1 MGRVLVVD
9 DDADLRLLW
18 EMYLKR
24 LGHEVY
30 HAVDG
35 LEALYQARY
44 YEPDLI
50 ILDLM
55 MPKATGWELLKH
67 LQGDLDLRQ
76 RRRIYAGHL
85 VVKETLGYAVSTMSA
100 TKIIGLL
107 LRNLDWRPKQLLW
120 TAGIVWLEAYGRYL
134 GRRDYKAKRDHSVW
148 EVATTTK
155 ELAGGK

>member
-55 MPKATGWELLKH
+55 MPLASVDLVLGFVRSTSQLK
-67 LQGDLDLRQ
+67 
-76 RRRIYAGHL
+76 RIPVLIVSAHHNVDKLAVQYDAD
-85 VVKETLGYAVSTMSA
+85 GYLKKPVS
-100 TKIIGLL
+100 L
-107 LRNLDWRPKQLLW
+107 
-120 TAGIVWLEAYGRYL
+120 
-134 GRRDYKAKRDHSVW
+134 
-148 EVATTTK
+148 
-155 ELAGGK
+155 